1 MRIHVLPV
9 LFLGASCA
17 FPAYTARRTVDL
29 KLPAPGLQQL
39 HCTSHNG
46 NIEVTGDPAST
57 QVELRAELSVRG
69 HSQGEADDNLRLLS
83 VGHDFTGGKLRIYGE
98 FPEGSLYNMSPS
110 FAFTLKVP
118 QNVALELASH
128 NGDITARGTVGA
140 QRLES
145 HNGSIEAEVSAR
157 NLTVETHN
165 GRVGIHVRT
174 EGPIDGRI
182 ESHNGGI
189 DVRFGDKASTTLSA
203 STHNGDITPPDRLQD
218 ARIGK
223 NSLQARIGDGG
234 GALSIT
240 THNGDVRIR

>member
-1 MRIHVLPV
+1 MRIHVLPL

-17 FPAYTARRTVDL
+17 FPAYTASRTVDL
-29 KLPAPGLQQL
+29 KIPTPDLQEL

-46 NIEVTGDPAST
+46 DIVVTGDPAAT
-57 QVELRAELSVRG
+57 QVEVHAELSVRG

-83 VGHDFTGGKLRIYGE
+83 VGHDFTGGKLRIYGD
-98 FPEGSLYNMSPS
+98 FPEGALNNMSPS

-118 QNVALELASH
+118 HKVSLALASH
-128 NGDITARGTVGA
+128 NGDLTARGTAGS

-145 HNGSIEAEVSAR
+145 HNGSIEAEVRAR
-157 NLTVETHN
+157 NVSIETHN
-165 GRVGIHVRT
+165 GRVGLDVLT
-174 EGPIDGRI
+174 EGPVDGSI

-223 NSLQARIGDGG
+223 HSLQTRIGDGS
-234 GALSIT
+234 GALSVT